1 MSTYSLS
8 VRTSNATISQACW
21 EIYTPSTLGIKIFE
35 IGISTVTAQTM
46 ILGLAKPLAAGVGQT
61 TPANFIPEQ
70 DSNLPTSKT
79 LSAVAWGTSAPTI
92 ATAGFLRRVSIV
104 SAIGAGIIWTFPR
117 GLYVPPSTS
126 MCIHNISASTGF
138 LDCWAVIDE

>member
-1 MSTYSLS
+1 MSLYSLS
-8 VRTSNATISQACW
+8 VRTSNVTINQACW
-21 EIYTPSTLGIKIFE
+21 EIYTPSTLCIKIFE

-61 TPANFIPEQ
+61 TPANFIAEQ
-70 DSNLPTSKT
+70 DSGLPTSKT

-104 SAIGAGIIWTFPR
+104 SAIGAGVIWTFPR
-117 GLYVPPSTS
+117 GLYVPASSS

-138 LDCWAVIDE
+138 LDCWCC